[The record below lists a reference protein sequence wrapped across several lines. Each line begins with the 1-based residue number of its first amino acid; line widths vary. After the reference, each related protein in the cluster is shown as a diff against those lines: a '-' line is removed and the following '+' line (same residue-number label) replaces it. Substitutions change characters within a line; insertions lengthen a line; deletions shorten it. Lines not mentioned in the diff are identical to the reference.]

1 MQSYKKMK
9 NEERRMMIFFCNFA
23 AVNVMMKRYIASWV
37 LLAVY
42 LPMLLISSLH
52 IHGTSMDGETTCAEC
67 VQHQCHGHLSQLS
80 GGMHQCV
87 LCQFLTLPCVATVVG
102 TIACYLSPKNIFCA
116 ARSQAIRLTACGII
130 SLRAPPAA

>member
-1 MQSYKKMK
+1 MK
-9 NEERRMMIFFCNFA
+9 NEERRMRIFFCNFA

-52 IHGTSMDGETTCAEC
+52 IHETPMDGETTCAEC

-80 GGMHQCV
+80 DGMHQCV
-87 LCQFLTLPCVATVVG
+87 LCQILTLTYVVSAVGALLFYQPKRKVTYARQRQTPC
-102 TIACYLSPKNIFCA
+102 
-116 ARSQAIRLTACGII
+116 LTYTGFI
-130 SLRAPPAA
+130 SLRAPPAV